1 MKKCI
6 AWVFLALML
15 VVSQALAE
23 DILYTGTVSKD
34 MTIRAKKS
42 TSAQKLGSV
51 AAGELIN
58 IVEFDDTWTKVDQN
72 GVVGYV
78 LSKNVEDL
86 AAAAGYN
93 DEADAQY
100 IGVATREL
108 TIRAEKSKSALKLH
122 MLAEGETVYVT
133 ELGDPW
139 FAVVKQGVRGYVLG
153 SYIGQLRPAHE
164 GIELPEEY
172 QPKPEFVAVYS
183 ATADV
188 NLSIRKE
195 KDENAKLIG
204 TVYENETVDVMDID
218 EQWAHVKK
226 TARRAMCCA
235 VICAISA
242 DTIHTGRMCRAW
254 SFIPMRRW
262 RRETTKFVNNE
273 TGESLRTCPRGVV
286 MAVSALAE
294 DLSVTLPYDR
304 ITGRIRATGN
314 LELEVVHPWDEAR
327 VGDLISVFSTYYDP
341 EQSNQTQIGRLH
353 NIMQGVERLN
363 DVIVPSGEK
372 FYFNDYCAP
381 YTKATDT
388 RWVRSSIMFPVRS
401 WATAAASARFPRRC
415 TMRFC
420 KFPSASS
427 KRRCIP
433 PTASAMCRWTW
444 MRRSARATLICA
456 ANTSA
461 V

>member
-133 ELGDPW
+133 ELGDRGLPW
-139 FAVVKQGVRGYVLG
+139 SSRVCAAMFWAAISG
-153 SYIGQLRPAHE
+153 SSHRRTRA
-164 GIELPEEY
+164 
-172 QPKPEFVAVYS
+172 S
-183 ATADV
+183 
-188 NLSIRKE
+188 SCRRKISRSP
-195 KDENAKLIG
+195 NSSR
-204 TVYENETVDVMDID
+204 Y
-218 EQWAHVKK
+218 
-226 TARRAMCCA
+226 TARR
-235 VICAISA
+235 
-242 DTIHTGRMCRAW
+242 
-254 SFIPMRRW
+254 
-262 RRETTKFVNNE
+262 
-273 TGESLRTCPRGVV
+273 
-286 MAVSALAE
+286 
-294 DLSVTLPYDR
+294 
-304 ITGRIRATGN
+304 
-314 LELEVVHPWDEAR
+314 
-327 VGDLISVFSTYYDP
+327 
-341 EQSNQTQIGRLH
+341 QT
-353 NIMQGVERLN
+353 
-363 DVIVPSGEK
+363 
-372 FYFNDYCAP
+372 
-381 YTKATDT
+381 
-388 RWVRSSIMFPVRS
+388 
-401 WATAAASARFPRRC
+401 
-415 TMRFC
+415 
-420 KFPSASS
+420 
-427 KRRCIP
+427 
-433 PTASAMCRWTW
+433 
-444 MRRSARATLICA
+444 
-456 ANTSA
+456 
-461 V
+461 

>member
-1 MKKCI
+1 MKRCI
-6 AWVFLALML
+6 AWVFLMLML

-153 SYIGQLRPAHE
+153 SYIVCKVPR
-164 GIELPEEY
+164 Y
-172 QPKPEFVAVYS
+172 
-183 ATADV
+183 T
-188 NLSIRKE
+188 SI
-195 KDENAKLIG
+195 
-204 TVYENETVDVMDID
+204 
-218 EQWAHVKK
+218 
-226 TARRAMCCA
+226 
-235 VICAISA
+235 
-242 DTIHTGRMCRAW
+242 
-254 SFIPMRRW
+254 FII
-262 RRETTKFVNNE
+262 KN
-273 TGESLRTCPRGVV
+273 
-286 MAVSALAE
+286 
-294 DLSVTLPYDR
+294 
-304 ITGRIRATGN
+304 
-314 LELEVVHPWDEAR
+314 
-327 VGDLISVFSTYYDP
+327 
-341 EQSNQTQIGRLH
+341 RL
-353 NIMQGVERLN
+353 
-363 DVIVPSGEK
+363 
-372 FYFNDYCAP
+372 
-381 YTKATDT
+381 
-388 RWVRSSIMFPVRS
+388 
-401 WATAAASARFPRRC
+401 
-415 TMRFC
+415 
-420 KFPSASS
+420 
-427 KRRCIP
+427 
-433 PTASAMCRWTW
+433 
-444 MRRSARATLICA
+444 
-456 ANTSA
+456 
-461 V
+461 